1 MPKKIAVVSVK
12 GGVGKTTTCINLAAY
27 TAAMGVNVLLV
38 DLDPQNGCL
47 YGMGLEFRPG
57 YSLKDAVLNGV
68 HPGNALSST
77 NRPELNVLLNGFF
90 ETGEQ
95 LEAFQAAF
103 EQDVYL
109 LDTLLTALTQERD
122 LTPDLILM
130 DCPAGVGAITLNALV
145 TADSVILPMQCE
157 PLSLRTL
164 PQMLRSVA
172 SVKSRY
178 NPQLV
183 VEGVLATMFDPRQEA
198 KFGIAQQVWTD
209 FPEDMVF
216 ETVIPRHDQLIESFA
231 IGAPAIDI
239 SARSMGSQAYIQL
252 GRELIMR
259 LPEETG

>member
-1 MPKKIAVVSVK
+1 MPKTIAVVSIK

-27 TAAMGVNVLLV
+27 TAAMGVKVLLL

-47 YGMGLEFRPG
+47 YGMGLEVRPG
-57 YSLKDAVLNGV
+57 HSLKDAILNQV
-68 HPGNALSST
+68 SPEKTLTST

-90 ETGEQ
+90 ETGEE

-103 EQDVYL
+103 EKDAHL
-109 LDTLLTALTQERD
+109 LDTLLTTLTREGD
-122 LTPDLILM
+122 FTPDLILI
-130 DCPAGVGAITLNALV
+130 DCPAGVSALTINALV
-145 TADSVILPMQCE
+145 TSDSVILPMQCE

-178 NPQLV
+178 NPRLV
-183 VEGVLATMFDPRQEA
+183 VEGVLTTMFDPRQEA
-198 KFGIAQQVWTD
+198 KFGVAQQVWTD

-216 ETVIPRHDQLIESFA
+216 ETVIPRHDQLVESFA

-239 SARSMGSQAYIQL
+239 SARSVGSQAYIQL

-259 LPEETG
+259 LPEEQG